1 MCRGIKPG
9 PLFWAYA
16 GSQSRGVGPWRVI
29 IALPSN
35 YVLEPIK
42 GGGVAQ
48 EASGSACAYLI
59 APRRSLSGA
68 ADYKATALGW
78 GSDL

>member
-42 GGGVAQ
+42 GGG
-48 EASGSACAYLI
+48 GSAGGERQRVRLPDRSTSIFERSRGLQSDC
-59 APRRSLSGA
+59 PRMG
-68 ADYKATALGW
+68 
-78 GSDL
+78 